1 MKENQKITAQT
12 KEKQEQSIKFGNTE
26 VTISAESVNIKADK
40 INIKGSKED
49 YMSKFEALKSI
60 TDNKKF
66 SELIY
71 DILKDKNSPQ
81 EVFEFLSQ
89 ELTEKEIQTLK
100 FIAENGYPLSL
111 EGRQ

>member
-1 MKENQKITAQT
+1 MSEKQKITAPT
-12 KEKQEQSIKFGNTE
+12 NEKQEQSTKLGNTE
-26 VTISAESVNIKADK
+26 VTISAESVNIKAAK

-49 YMSKFEALKSI
+49 YMNKFEALKSI
-60 TDNKKF
+60 TDNMKF

-100 FIAENGYPLSL
+100 SIAENGYPLSL